1 MPAGERRRTYM
12 YVKYTYVTRTASIE
26 VIFSTAARALVPA
39 GVSPATGHRSLTSR
53 RLGKDTAYRRGLTL
67 WCGSVGTV
75 SAIPI
80 CF

>member
-39 GVSPATGHRSLTSR
+39 GVSPH
-53 RLGKDTAYRRGLTL
+53 
-67 WCGSVGTV
+67 GSPL
-75 SAIPI
+75 IDQPPI
-80 CF
+80 GQRYCL